1 MSVCPGLTIR
11 VFPVTEHGSR
21 ASSASAGSIL
31 ATTFVIDQSAEAAG
45 AFFDL
50 VGPYADLGGKP
61 KNPNP
66 YGVFGLNAWRVT
78 ESGHELDVNWGGD
91 GWFEEQTMLQ
101 LGFSGGS
108 CRGERIVACSLAG
121 CDVTP

>member
-1 MSVCPGLTIR
+1 MSVCPGLTVR
-11 VFPVTEHGSR
+11 VYPVVEH
-21 ASSASAGSIL
+21 AGSIL
-31 ATTFVIDQSAEAAG
+31 ATTLVIEQSPEGAG

-50 VGPYADLGGKP
+50 VGPYAELVQYDE
-61 KNPNP
+61 NPNP
-66 YGVFGLNAWRVT
+66 QGVFGLNAWRAT
-78 ESGHELDVNWGGD
+78 EGGRRHELDVNWGGD
-91 GWFEEQTMLQ
+91 GWFEEETTLQ